1 MDNNYRP
8 LFTPAAVFKEPV
20 LKIADFS
27 FQLKNK
33 NYIVR
38 GRWSVTKL
46 RKRKNWSQADLAKAV
61 EASCD
66 IIGKY
71 ERNENSPS
79 IEMAVKI
86 ADAFDV
92 TIDYLIDNGKYAA
105 YDKDVIERIEDIQAL
120 DANTR
125 TTLFNVIDT
134 YLRDYQVHKA

>member
-1 MDNNYRP
+1 M
-8 LFTPAAVFKEPV
+8 
-20 LKIADFS
+20 
-27 FQLKNK
+27 KNK
-33 NYIVR
+33 NY
-38 GRWSVTKL
+38 
-46 RKRKNWSQADLAKAV
+46 
-61 EASCD
+61 
-66 IIGKY
+66 IGKY

-92 TIDYLIDNGKYAA
+92 TIDYLIGNGKHAA

-134 YLRDYQVHKA
+134 YLHDYKARKAYAK

>member
-1 MDNNYRP
+1 MLNIGD
-8 LFTPAAVFKEPV
+8 
-20 LKIADFS
+20 KIAE
-27 FQLKNK
+27 
-33 NYIVR
+33 
-38 GRWSVTKL
+38 L

-61 EASCD
+61 EASRD

-92 TIDYLIDNGKYAA
+92 TIDYLIGNGKHAA

-120 DANTR
+120 DASTR
-125 TTLFNVIDT
+125 ATLFNVIDT
-134 YLRDYQVHKA
+134 FLRDYKARKAYAK